1 MSDVTTTVSGELLD
15 ELASANVAFEHAP
28 AGQVIAWALE
38 RFGGSVALACSFQ
51 DVVIVDL
58 VRAQDPSI
66 EVVFLDTGAHFE
78 ETWAMVELS
87 RARYDLN
94 LTVTK
99 PGPEADAWPCG
110 SARCCEFRKVAPL
123 KKALLGRAAWITGLK
138 RVDARTRASIP
149 VVGWDDAFGLVKI
162 NPLASWSDEDI
173 ASYEA
178 DHGLPV
184 HPLMAHGYRSIGCAP
199 TTRPVAEGED
209 PRAGRWADS
218 DKTECGL
225 HG

>member
-1 MSDVTTTVSGELLD
+1 MYTPPKVPRQVRRLRWWFSPGGLPGPQTLPERCNMSDVTTTVSGELLD

-123 KKALLGRAAWITGLK
+123 KKALLGRAA
-138 RVDARTRASIP
+138 
-149 VVGWDDAFGLVKI
+149 
-162 NPLASWSDEDI
+162 
-173 ASYEA
+173 
-178 DHGLPV
+178 
-184 HPLMAHGYRSIGCAP
+184 
-199 TTRPVAEGED
+199 
-209 PRAGRWADS
+209 
-218 DKTECGL
+218 
-225 HG
+225 